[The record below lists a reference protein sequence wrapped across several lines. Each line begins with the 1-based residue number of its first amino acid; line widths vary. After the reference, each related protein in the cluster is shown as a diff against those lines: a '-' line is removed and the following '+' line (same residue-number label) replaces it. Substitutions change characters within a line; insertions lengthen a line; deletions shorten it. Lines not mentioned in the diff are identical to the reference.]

1 MLEASIL
8 QVAMSAPSALLLDT
22 FSLFFRAFFAL
33 PPMSTQRGE
42 PTNALYGFSVLLLKL
57 LREQPGAEVC
67 FALDTGRPTFRHQA
81 FQPYKAQR
89 ERAPSPLV
97 EQLRRLDQLLE
108 AVGAPVLGSPGFEA
122 DDVLATVAAGLR
134 SAGRPALVVS
144 GDRDLLQLAHGSVRV
159 QFVGARGKDAVTYDE
174 AAVLERFGVPPG
186 RLPSFAALVGD
197 PSDNL
202 PGVPGIGPGTAR
214 KLLRDREDVEQLLRD
229 AGSLRPPRVG
239 QLLLEHAEQVRRTEL
254 LARLRSDA
262 PLPQPPHLAA
272 PTRRQLGGLR
282 ELFEALEFK
291 SLLPRLDKLLDAGT
305 FIA

>member
-1 MLEASIL
+1 
-8 QVAMSAPSALLLDT
+8 MSAPSALLLDT

-57 LREQPGAEVC
+57 LREQPRAEVC

-89 ERAPSPLV
+89 ERAPTPLV
-97 EQLRRLDQLLE
+97 EQLRRLDQLLD

-122 DDVLATVAAGLR
+122 DDVVATVAAGLR

-159 QFVGARGKDAVTYDE
+159 HFVGARGKEAVTYDE
-174 AAVLERFGVPPG
+174 AAVLERFGVPPT
-186 RLPSFAALVGD
+186 RLPSFVALVGD

-214 KLLRDREDVEQLLRD
+214 KLLRDRDDVEQLLRE
-229 AGSLRPPRVG
+229 AGSLRPPRIG
-239 QLLLEHAEQVRRTEL
+239 ELLLAHAEQIRRTEQ

-272 PTRRQLGGLR
+272 PTRRQLGVLR

-305 FIA
+305 FVA